1 MGQEEIAIKFNMDGL
16 IDLFALCGPSGQ
28 GHETA
33 FPDLVAAV
41 LVIGSDRIRLRYSD
55 PDGPQLVGTGS
66 FGSRSLISHGGALT
80 VGAREVVKKGLD
92 LAAKQME
99 VAASDVEF
107 EDGHYR
113 VRGTDVKISFE
124 QLAKKYASEKD
135 HPLDTTMKINTL
147 ATFAGGAHVCEVEI
161 DPDTG
166 VIELLNY
173 IAADDCGVVMN
184 HTLVEGQMHG
194 GIMQAIGQVFGE
206 KCVYDPDN
214 GQMLSATFM
223 DYIMPRADDLPKI
236 SLYDHSTPSPNNPLG
251 VKGAGEAGTT
261 GAVPCIA
268 NAVFDALKPLGIHH
282 LDMPFTPN
290 RVWDAMQAA
299 RQAK

>member
-1 MGQEEIAIKFNMDGL
+1 
-16 IDLFALCGPSGQ
+16 
-28 GHETA
+28 
-33 FPDLVAAV
+33 
-41 LVIGSDRIRLRYSD
+41 
-55 PDGPQLVGTGS
+55 
-66 FGSRSLISHGGALT
+66 
-80 VGAREVVKKGLD
+80 
-92 LAAKQME
+92 ME

-135 HPLDTTMKINTL
+135 HPLDTTMKINTS
-147 ATFAGGAHVCEVEI
+147 ATYAGGAHVCEVEV

-166 VIELLNY
+166 EIELLSY

-206 KCVYDPDN
+206 KCVYDPDS
-214 GQMLSATFM
+214 GQMLSGTFM
-223 DYIMPRADDLPKI
+223 DYVMPRAWDLPRI
-236 SLYDHSTPSPNNPLG
+236 ALYDHSTPSPNNPLG

-261 GAVPCIA
+261 GAIPCIA

-290 RVWDAMQAA
+290 RVWDAIQAA
-299 RQAK
+299 QAK